1 MMVFYGIQFHK
12 MPLFIYFIQPIVP
25 MSTTKEQ
32 RREKQEETTT
42 VTPPTS
48 TAATATSSQVQREQR
63 QSVNRA
69 IDETKDNIRRTT
81 DEARRDIPRYT
92 QAVNEYHEQTIQAAR
107 ETADNYLESQKE
119 IINSLQ
125 SAWVPQIE
133 AANRVFTSNWMVS
146 PRHLADNYARMVS
159 SFADNTIAATK
170 LVNNTLFANLE
181 AFKTSVQN
189 ARDNAKEFSRIGVN
203 AARTLEQTSR
213 DTARVAGHDN
223 SSARIHVER
232 EEQQQRRF

>member
-1 MMVFYGIQFHK
+1 
-12 MPLFIYFIQPIVP
+12 

-48 TAATATSSQVQREQR
+48 TTTTTTSSQVQREQR

-69 IDETKDNIRRTT
+69 LDETKDNIRRTT

-107 ETADNYLESQKE
+107 EIADNYLESQKE

-189 ARDNAKEFSRIGVN
+189 ARDNVKEFSRIGVN
-203 AARTLEQTSR
+203 SAKTLEQASR
-213 DTARVAGHDN
+213 DTARASGHDT
-223 SSARIHVER
+223 SSAS
-232 EEQQQRRF
+232 FM